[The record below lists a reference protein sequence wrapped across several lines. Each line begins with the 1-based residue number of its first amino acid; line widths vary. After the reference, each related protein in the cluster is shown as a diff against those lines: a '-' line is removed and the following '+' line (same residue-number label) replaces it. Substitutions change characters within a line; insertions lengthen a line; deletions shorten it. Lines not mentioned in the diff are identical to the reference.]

1 MEWIR
6 FESEML
12 LYFVFRQV
20 VRIQADSPGME
31 MELVGK
37 MDPCA

>member
-12 LYFVFRQV
+12 PYVFRQV

>member
-12 LYFVFRQV
+12 LYVFRQV
-20 VRIQADSPGME
+20 VRIQADPPGME

>member
-12 LYFVFRQV
+12 LYVFRQV

>member
-12 LYFVFRQV
+12 LYVFRQV
-20 VRIQADSPGME
+20 VRIHADSPGME